1 MGLQELLKAMGLT
14 DEQVAKIVEGMKQN
28 NIFTASEENLDTR
41 YGKLKTDHEN
51 MSKQLEEANIL
62 IGQLKQSTS
71 DNEELQGKITTYET
85 TVTNLQ
91 NQLEQERMDSA
102 VKIALL
108 SAGCKDVDYVTFK
121 LKEKGGLSLDESGKV
136 KGMDD
141 KLAALKTQFPM
152 QFETEKGNQ
161 IEAHQ
166 LPRGDD
172 RGESVEPA
180 NLSEALR
187 QQYEKSTE

>member
-1 MGLQELLKAMGLT
+1 MGLQELLKTMGLT
-14 DEQVAKIVEGMKQN
+14 DEQIAEIVEGMKQN

-121 LKEKGGLSLDESGKV
+121 LKEKGGLSLDESGKI
-136 KGMDD
+136 KGMED
-141 KLAALKTQFPM
+141 KLEALKTQFPM
-152 QFETEKGNQ
+152 QFESEKGSQ
-161 IEAHQ
+161 IDVNP
-166 LPRGDD
+166 LPKGDD
-172 RGESVEPA
+172 RGGAEEPN
-180 NLSEALR
+180 NLAEALR
-187 QQYEKSTE
+187 QRYEKSTE

>member
-121 LKEKGGLSLDESGKV
+121 LKEKGELSLDESGKV

-161 IEAHQ
+161 IEVHQ

-172 RGESVEPA
+172 SGKSVEPA

>member
-1 MGLQELLKAMGLT
+1 MGLQEILKKQGLT
-14 DEQVAKIVEGMKQN
+14 DEQIKAIMDGMRENK
-28 NIFTASEENLDTR
+28 IFTASEENLDTR
-41 YGKLKTDHEN
+41 YGKLKTDHEGVT
-51 MSKQLEEANIL
+51 KQLEEANAL
-62 IGQLKQSTS
+62 IERLKNGTS
-71 DNEELQGKITTYET
+71 DNESLQGKIADYET
-85 TVTNLQ
+85 TVSNLQ
-91 NQLEQERMDSA
+91 EQLEQERLDSA

-121 LKEKGGLSLDESGKV
+121 LKEKGELSLDESGKV

-161 IEAHQ
+161 IEVHQ

>member
-1 MGLQELLKAMGLT
+1 MGLQEILKAIGLT
-14 DEQVAKIVEGMKQN
+14 DEQIAKVIEDMKQN

-41 YGKLKTDHEN
+41 YGKLKTDHD
-51 MSKQLEEANIL
+51 SVTKQLEEANAL
-62 IGQLKQSTS
+62 IEKLKKGTS
-71 DNEELQGKITTYET
+71 DNEELQGKITSYEE

-91 NQLEQERMDSA
+91 KQLEQERLNAS

-121 LKEKGGLSLDESGKV
+121 LKEKGDLFLDESGEI

-152 QFETEKGNQ
+152 QFESEKGDQ
-161 IEAHQ
+161 VEVKK
-166 LPRGDD
+166 LPSGED
-172 RGESVEPA
+172 RGGVKEP
-180 NLSEALR
+180 NSLSEALR
-187 QQYEKSTE
+187 QQYENSTE